1 MAIRSLCVYCGSRSG
16 ARPEYLE
23 QAKRLGREMAARG
36 IALVY
41 GGASVGLMGAVADS
55 VLDAGGRAIGIIP
68 QSLARK
74 EIAHH
79 GLTELNVVD
88 SMHSRKSLMAEKA
101 DAFVALPGGIGTFEE
116 MFEMWTWAQLGFH
129 AKPIGLLD
137 TAGYYTGLIA
147 FLDRATREDFMAPA
161 TRALLQVADEP
172 SVLLDRLAAF
182 TAPSAER
189 WVGAGQT

>member
-1 MAIRSLCVYCGSRSG
+1 MAIASLCVYCGSRPG

-23 QAKRLGREMAARG
+23 QARALGAEMARRG

-55 VLDAGGRAIGIIP
+55 VLDSGGRAIGIIP

-74 EIAHH
+74 EIAHQ
-79 GLTELNVVD
+79 GLTELFIVD
-88 SMHSRKSLMAEKA
+88 SMHSRKALMAEKA

-116 MFEMWTWAQLGFH
+116 LFEMWTWAQLGFH
-129 AKPIGLLD
+129 AKPLGLLD
-137 TAGYYTGLIA
+137 TAGYYAGLTA
-147 FLDRATREDFMAPA
+147 FLDRATSEDFLSDR

-172 SVLLDRLAAF
+172 ARLLDLLAAWA
-182 TAPSAER
+182 APGAER

>member
-16 ARPEYLE
+16 TRPEYLE
-23 QAKRLGREMAARG
+23 QARRLGGEMAARG

-88 SMHSRKSLMAEKA
+88 SMHSRKSLMAERA
-101 DAFVALPGGIGTFEE
+101 DAFIALPGGIGTFEE
-116 MFEMWTWAQLGFH
+116 LFEMWTWAQLGFH
-129 AKPIGLLD
+129 SKPIGLLD
-137 TAGYYTGLIA
+137 TAGYYSGLIT

-182 TAPSAER
+182 TAPGAER